1 MTSHPVRVITPD
13 TFASQESPFPADF
26 FERGLLA
33 QGDSWFSIGAIP
45 PTLTT
50 NLLDEL
56 VLARAAYVVNC
67 AAPGRELRLMADTT
81 TSLPFL
87 RLLRGNMAQK
97 WDAILL
103 SGGGNDLIAWALGT
117 RPSRSDRLFLLPSER
132 PPGLLEPAQYLSD
145 DGWSHFEF
153 ALIDVFAAFI
163 DAREAGINQ
172 GVPVILHTYDL
183 PAPRPAP
190 AGPGFGPCLS
200 KAMGGFGVPQQDWN
214 GVASLLF
221 HRLETLLEDIAAHF
235 PAATLVKTLGTLQ
248 PAQNADTGM
257 TAGWCNEI
265 HPTRAGY
272 AKLAALW
279 DPVIDAALN

>member
-26 FERGLLA
+26 FERGCLA

-50 NLLDEL
+50 NLLDEFA
-56 VLARAAYVVNC
+56 LARATYIVNC
-67 AAPGRELRLMADTT
+67 AAPGRELRIMADTT

-87 RLLRGNMAQK
+87 RLLKGNMARR

-103 SGGGNDLIAWALGT
+103 SGGGNDLIAWALSTTADENG
-117 RPSRSDRLFLLPSER
+117 RLFLLPTER
-132 PPGLLEPAQYLSD
+132 PAGSLQPDQYLSD

-153 ALIDVFAAFI
+153 ELIDVFAAFI
-163 DAREAGINQ
+163 DARDAGPNQ

-190 AGPGFGPCLS
+190 AGPGFGPWLS
-200 KAMGGFGVPQQDWN
+200 TAMDSFGVPHQDWN
-214 GVASLLF
+214 NVASVLF
-221 HRLETLLEDIAAHF
+221 QRLKKLLEDIAAHF
-235 PAATLVKTLGTLQ
+235 PAVTLVDTLGTLQ
-248 PAQNADTGM
+248 PAQNTDTGM
-257 TAGWCNEI
+257 TGDWCNEI

-272 AKLAALW
+272 AKLAAVW
-279 DPVIDAALN
+279 DPVIDAALK